1 MAESFGFEAE
11 RIPGP
16 RQCLALGRAL
26 GTEPPHYWAT
36 DWLFS
41 GLGSALFRHAVRGK
55 LCPSL
60 GSFVDV
66 LQCDVSGAVERL
78 SHGQWMLCWT
88 MCHAFR

>member
-26 GTEPPHYWAT
+26 GTEPPHYRAT
-36 DWLFS
+36 DWLFF
-41 GLGSALFRHAVRGK
+41 GLGSALLRHAIRGK
-55 LCPSL
+55 LRPSF

-66 LQCDVSGAVERL
+66 LQCDVSGVVEKASQR
-78 SHGQWMLCWT
+78 QWMLCWIL
-88 MCHAFR
+88 CHAFR